1 MGLFARMKRRRQPE
15 VTDSFEEAIRKTY
28 VAAGCDETLAYT
40 MLYDDLVDKKGLD
53 IATVITLIQIAIFIW
68 QWFKQKNTSAAAV
81 MTTTLPSFDFA
92 DEHEEALTVYGQKL
106 GLAA

>member
-1 MGLFARMKRRRQPE
+1 MSLFARMKRRRQLP
-15 VTDSFEEAIRKTY
+15 VTDSFEDAIRKTY
-28 VAAGCDETLAYT
+28 VAANCDQDLAYR

-53 IATVITLIQIAIFIW
+53 IGTVITLIQIAIFIW
-68 QWFKQKNTSAAAV
+68 QWFKQKNTAAAAV
-81 MTTTLPSFDFA
+81 MTAELPPFDFA